1 MKAFLKKEW
10 MELYRTGRLLL
21 LLLLF
26 ALFGIM
32 NPAVAKLTPWLM
44 ETISDS
50 FADTGIV
57 MKDVTVTAMTSWM
70 QFYKNIPVGLLIFVV
85 LNSNS
90 FSAEY
95 QKGTLIP
102 VVTKGLSRR
111 KIVLAKTILIFL
123 SWTALYWLCFGITY
137 AYNAYFWDNDV
148 ASYLLFAASLTWLFG
163 MGVAALFIFFSTIG
177 QSATQAL
184 LSTGGVVMGAYILR
198 IFPRLDTFLPIR
210 LMDGTSLLH
219 GASSP
224 EDYLVSIA
232 ATGILILFCMICA
245 VVCFERKRL

>member
-148 ASYLLFAASLTWLFG
+148 ASHLLFAASLTWLFG

-224 EDYLVSIA
+224 EDYWVSIA

>member
-1 MKAFLKKEW
+1 MKAILKKEW
-10 MELYRTGRLLL
+10 MELCRTGRFLLL
-21 LLLLF
+21 LFLF

-32 NPAVAKLTPWLM
+32 NPALAKLTPWLM

-50 FADTGIV
+50 FAGTGIV
-57 MKDVTVTAMTSWM
+57 MKDMTVTAMTSWM

-90 FSAEY
+90 FSTEY

-148 ASYLLFAASLTWLFG
+148 AVHLLFAASLTWLFG

-177 QSATQAL
+177 QSTTQAL
-184 LSTGGVVMGAYILR
+184 LGTGGVVMGAYILS
-198 IFPRLDTFLPIR
+198 IFPRLDSFLPIR

-224 EDYLVSIA
+224 EDYLNNIA